1 MIMDMKIYSNVWNK
15 EMMRRMGRL
24 AFLIFSFSHFLI
36 STAGA
41 QAVSTPMKAGRTAE
55 GVVYFLPKTAIRF
68 NLLVEKKTYTPGEY
82 AKYAEKYL
90 GMTGIEQEQQ
100 VTYSVASYN
109 ISQIGVR
116 DTSKCYSVELKG
128 KSETADIKLSEDGVL
143 LAINDEPAKL
153 KLPEPFQPAAKA
165 AVINPHQYQSD
176 AVRSA
181 GSMAKQAE
189 MTVNQIL
196 ELQEHRQQLITGEAD
211 DMPQDE
217 NQLRY
222 MIEQID
228 KQREAL
234 TSLFTGTTTRDTT
247 EQIITVCP
255 EKEVQREVIF
265 RLNKKLGIV
274 DKDDLSGIPYYMS
287 VEDMHRTNSQKFGT
301 AENKK
306 DGGFYVNVPGRVR
319 LTLFREQQQL
329 GSFDVYAGQF
339 GFVELRSGAL
349 FKRYITHMTLNP
361 ATGSVDKI
369 HADMNTK

>member
-1 MIMDMKIYSNVWNK
+1 MK
-15 EMMRRMGRL
+15 RL
-24 AFLIFSFSHFLI
+24 LIALSFITCQTLFSV
-36 STAGA
+36 AQA
-41 QAVSTPMKAGRTAE
+41 QAVSTPLQAGRTAE
-55 GVVYFLPKTAIRF
+55 GVTYFLPKTAIRF
-68 NLLVEKKTYTPGEY
+68 NLLIEKKTYTPGEY

-90 GMTGIEQEQQ
+90 GMTGIEQEEQ
-100 VTYSVASYN
+100 VTYSVANYN
-109 ISQIGVR
+109 ISLIGVR
-116 DTSKCYSVELKG
+116 DTSKCYTVELKG

-143 LAINDEPAKL
+143 LAINDEPAKP
-153 KLPEPFQPAAKA
+153 KLNPPFTPAVKKPT
-165 AVINPHQYQSD
+165 IDPHQFQND
-176 AVRSA
+176 DVRSA
-181 GSMAKQAE
+181 GSMAKKAE
-189 MTVNQIL
+189 MTVNQML

-228 KQREAL
+228 RQREAL
-234 TSLFTGTTTRDTT
+234 ASLFTGTIVRDTV
-247 EQIITVCP
+247 EQIVTVCP

-287 VEDMHRTNSQKFGT
+287 IEDLHRSNAQKYGT
-301 AENKK
+301 PENKK
-306 DGGFYVNVPGRVR
+306 DGGFYVNVPGRIR
-319 LTLFREQQQL
+319 LTLHREQQQL

-349 FKRYITHMTLNP
+349 FKRYVTHMTLNP
-361 ATGSVDKI
+361 ATGSVDKV

>member
-1 MIMDMKIYSNVWNK
+1 MDKDTKTLSWVKCWVM
-15 EMMRRMGRL
+15 
-24 AFLIFSFSHFLI
+24 FLPFYLFTFLPL
-36 STAGA
+36 SVQA

-68 NLLVEKKTYTPGEY
+68 NLLIEKKTYIPGEY

-90 GMTGIEQEQQ
+90 GMTGIEQEEQ

-109 ISQIGVR
+109 INQIGVR

-143 LAINDEPAKL
+143 LAINDEPAQL
-153 KLPEPFQPAAKA
+153 KLNPPFKA
-165 AVINPHQYQSD
+165 APKVQAVDPHQFQSD

-189 MTVNQIL
+189 MTVTQIL

-217 NQLRY
+217 NQLRL

-228 KQREAL
+228 KQREIL
-234 TSLFTGTTTRDTT
+234 TSLFTGTTVRDTI
-247 EQIITVCP
+247 EQVVTVCP

-265 RLNKKLGIV
+265 RLNKKLGLV
-274 DKDDLSGIPYYMS
+274 DKDDLSGIPYTMTI
-287 VEDMHRTNSQKFGT
+287 EDLHRTNSQKYPT

-306 DGGFYVNVPGRVR
+306 DGGFYVNVPGRIR
-319 LTLFREQQQL
+319 LTLHREQQQL

-349 FKRYITHMTLNP
+349 FKRYVTHMTLNP

-369 HADMNTK
+369 HADMNAK

>member
-1 MIMDMKIYSNVWNK
+1 MK
-15 EMMRRMGRL
+15 RL
-24 AFLIFSFSHFLI
+24 LIVLSFI
-36 STAGA
+36 SCLLSLNEA
-41 QAVSTPMKAGRTAE
+41 QAQVVSTPMKAGRTAE

-68 NLLVEKKTYTPGEY
+68 NLLIEKKTYTPGEY

-100 VTYSVASYN
+100 VNYSVASYN

-143 LAINDEPAKL
+143 LAINDEPAKI
-153 KLPEPFQPAAKA
+153 KLPEPFMPATKPP
-165 AVINPHQYQSD
+165 VVDPHQFQNEE
-176 AVRSA
+176 VRSA
-181 GSMAKQAE
+181 GSMAKKAE
-189 MTVNQIL
+189 MTVAQIL

-217 NQLRY
+217 NQLRF

-234 TSLFTGTTTRDTT
+234 TSLFTGTTVRDTT
-247 EQIITVCP
+247 EQIITICP

-265 RLNKKLGIV
+265 RLSKKLGIV
-274 DKDDLSGIPYYMS
+274 DKDDLSGLPYYITI
-287 VEDMHRTNSQKFGT
+287 EDLHRTNSEKYGT

-306 DGGFYVNVPGRVR
+306 DGGFYVNVPGRIR
-319 LTLFREQQQL
+319 LTLHREQQQI

-349 FKRYITHMTLNP
+349 FKRYVTHMTLNP

-369 HADMNTK
+369 HADMNSK

>member
-1 MIMDMKIYSNVWNK
+1 MEMKVYSNVWNK
-15 EMMRRMGRL
+15 EMVRRMGRL

-90 GMTGIEQEQQ
+90 GMTGIEQEEQ

-128 KSETADIKLSEDGVL
+128 KSETADVKLSEDGVL

-196 ELQEHRQQLITGEAD
+196 ELQEHRQQLITGEAE

-274 DKDDLSGIPYYMS
+274 DKDDLAGEPYYIRVANM
-287 VEDMHRTNSQKFGT
+287 RTVPMPN
-301 AENKK
+301 ADEKK
-306 DGGFYVNVPGRVR
+306 KKQEPGLYINVPGKMKV
-319 LTLFREQQQL
+319 TLYDAIEPIHVEEL
-329 GSFDVYAGQF
+329 PAGQF
-339 GFVELRSGAL
+339 GNIELLSGAL
-349 FKRYITHMTLNP
+349 FNKRYATHIWMNP
-361 ATGSVDKI
+361 ISGAVDRLEAEQPK
-369 HADMNTK
+369 

>member
-1 MIMDMKIYSNVWNK
+1 MK
-15 EMMRRMGRL
+15 RL
-24 AFLIFSFSHFLI
+24 LIFLLTVICHLSFSYVV
-36 STAGA
+36 A
-41 QAVSTPMKAGRTAE
+41 QPVSTPMKAGRTAE
-55 GVVYFLPKTAIRF
+55 GVTYFLPKTAIRF
-68 NLLVEKKTYTPGEY
+68 NLLIEKKTYTPGEY

-100 VTYSVASYN
+100 VTYSVANFN
-109 ISQIGVR
+109 ICQIGVR

-128 KSETADIKLSEDGVL
+128 KSETAEIKLSEEGVL

-153 KLPEPFQPAAKA
+153 KLNPPFMPAPKVA
-165 AVINPHQYQSD
+165 AVDPHQFQND
-176 AVRSA
+176 DVRSA
-181 GSMAKQAE
+181 GSMAKKAE

-196 ELQEHRQQLITGEAD
+196 ELQEHRQQLVTGEAD

-217 NQLRY
+217 NQLRL
-222 MIEQID
+222 MIAEID
-228 KQREAL
+228 RQREAL
-234 TSLFTGTTTRDTT
+234 TSLFTGTTVRDTV
-247 EQIITVCP
+247 EQIVTVCP

-274 DKDDLSGIPYYMS
+274 DKDDLSGIPYYMT
-287 VEDMHRTNSQKFGT
+287 VEDMHRTNTQKYGT

-306 DGGFYVNVPGRVR
+306 DGGFYVNVPGRIR
-319 LTLFREQQQL
+319 LTLHREQQQL

-349 FKRYITHMTLNP
+349 FKRYVTHMTLNP